1 MEKYQHQNNA
11 LELAPPASGFS
22 GGWESRLAPE
32 FGPPTMRRQK
42 QPMIQTPQHISQP
55 GSVPQASQQHG
66 HHQVPIRLP
75 TPMTVPS
82 HRNIEVIPQPGRK
95 ADMPMPPEQRWAGY
109 QVRRPEIDH

>member
-1 MEKYQHQNNA
+1 MNCAPSNTPNTVIAASPPRTATA
-11 LELAPPASGFS
+11 LAESDQIENSFIRSFLSWKNKLIPPRS
-22 GGWESRLAPE
+22 P
-32 FGPPTMRRQK
+32 
-42 QPMIQTPQHISQP
+42 P

-95 ADMPMPPEQRWAGY
+95 ADMPMPP
-109 QVRRPEIDH
+109 